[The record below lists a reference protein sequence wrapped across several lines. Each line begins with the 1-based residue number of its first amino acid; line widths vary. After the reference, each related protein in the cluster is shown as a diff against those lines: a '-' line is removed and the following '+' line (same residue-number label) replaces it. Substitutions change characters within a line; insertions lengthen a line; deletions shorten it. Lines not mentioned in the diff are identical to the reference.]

1 MIASP
6 CLLALSLFIT
16 QLEACIPPPPP
27 PTTTTTETTTT
38 ATPLD
43 CPLDGK
49 TCVGEDNLLD
59 DGLKAADGPDA
70 CSKKTIY
77 ITKYNDS

>member
-1 MIASP
+1 MIPSP
-6 CLLALSLFIT
+6 FLVALSLLIT
-16 QLEACIPPPPP
+16 QSEACFPPPPAP
-27 PTTTTTETTTT
+27 PSETMTTTAKTTTTK
-38 ATPLD
+38 PLD

-49 TCVGEDNLLD
+49 TCIGEDNLLD

-77 ITKYNDS
+77 LIH